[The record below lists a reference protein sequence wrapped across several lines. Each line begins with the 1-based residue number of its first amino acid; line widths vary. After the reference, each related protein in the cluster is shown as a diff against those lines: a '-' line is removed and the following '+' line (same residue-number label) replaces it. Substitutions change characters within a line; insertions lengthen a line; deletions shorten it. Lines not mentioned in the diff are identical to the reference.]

1 METSPSTAAAPAA
14 VNVFEGLLKR
24 AVLAQQMQRSERT
37 IIRYERAGMPFI
49 AVGMARLY
57 DPEKVRAWILG
68 HERGHDAPKRGRPAK
83 RVAA

>member
-1 METSPSTAAAPAA
+1 MQTEAA
-14 VNVFEGLLKR
+14 VSATANVFEGLLKR
-24 AVLAQQMQRSERT
+24 TALAQQMQRSERT

-57 DPEKVRAWILG
+57 DPGKVRAWILG
-68 HERGHDAPKRGRPAK
+68 HERGHDTPKRGRPAK